1 MKDHDK
7 SINILVTLD
16 SNYVG
21 PLTVMLFS
29 ILRSNPFEK
38 FNLYVANSSLTKAD
52 FSRIRAA
59 VDITRCRVIPVSVDE
74 KLLCDAPVLKRISK
88 ETYYRLIAADYL
100 PKEVKRVLYIDP
112 DTVVINSL
120 RSLYDTDFKGNLIMG
135 ASHVWGLMNLI
146 CLKRLDM
153 TPKSKYVNAGVLL
166 MNIEGIREAVT
177 ADEIFE
183 YIDQNAKRLL
193 LADQDV
199 INALFSERTLVADA
213 QIFNLDEKTYAHF
226 RRDVDNAWIDRNTV
240 IVHFNGKYKPW
251 KDGYKGKL
259 KCFYDRETAIMKKME
274 EKRPASLSAG

>member
-1 MKDHDK
+1 MKDYDR

-29 ILRSNPFEK
+29 LLRSNPFEK
-38 FNLYVANSSLTKAD
+38 FNLYVANSSLTAED
-52 FSRIRAA
+52 FKKIRAA
-59 VDITRCRVIPVSVDE
+59 VDIARCRVIPVSVNE
-74 KLLCDAPVLKRISK
+74 NLLCDAPVLERITK

-100 PKEVKRVLYIDP
+100 PKDVKRVLYIDP

-120 RSLYDTDFKGNLIMG
+120 RNLYDTDFNGNLIMG

-146 CLKRLDM
+146 CLKRLNM
-153 TPKSKYVNAGVLL
+153 TPKGKYVNAGVLL

-177 ADEIFE
+177 TDEIFK

-259 KCFYDRETAIMKKME
+259 KCFYDRETAIMKKMK
-274 EKRPASLSAG
+274 EKSPTSLSAG